1 MKKSQRSL
9 LILPL
14 LALAIPSLSSCNA
27 KNSFA
32 YDLDFNV
39 DVKGTTIKMWA
50 GFGSE
55 INGVLGSILDEFQR
69 LTGVKVDYES
79 KSNYDGCLKAVT
91 LAATSGTYPHVVV
104 GYPDHFASYVKSDII
119 VRLDYYFENDVHNPT
134 FEPEGQRFKISD
146 FYTDY
151 MTENQSIEFD
161 ANGKPYTLGVPFN
174 KSTEVLV
181 YNKTFFNWC
190 ASQDTLKNQ
199 IYIPSTWAEVETVG
213 QNILDFLKNNNLYN
227 KVLYNDGTTVEKDSN
242 KAILDLTGVYNAENS
257 PDKVSRFKP
266 ISYDSRANLFI
277 TSVRQNGG
285 TYTVFDK
292 KANHGYLAF
301 DSQETRT
308 GLTFLKNLYDKNI
321 LGIPTDWGE
330 AKYSSTP
337 FKANKLVMSIGSSAG
352 VANEASS
359 GNKFEIG
366 CAPVPYVN
374 AQNKCVISQGANLA
388 LLDTGSREQRV
399 AAWQLIKFLSKYANG
414 YFCSKTGYFPSCP
427 YAEKAGANGVSGMW
441 AGYEKQEDFEDSDY
455 ATWLSEAVTSF
466 SAADRIRAD
475 AANTNLNKYINE
487 SEGWLKFVDPPFAGS
502 ADIRSEVET
511 VIPLIFTGSK
521 TVDGAIKEMYSKLK
535 DYVRK

>member
-181 YNKTFFNWC
+181 
-190 ASQDTLKNQ
+190 
-199 IYIPSTWAEVETVG
+199 
-213 QNILDFLKNNNLYN
+213 
-227 KVLYNDGTTVEKDSN
+227 
-242 KAILDLTGVYNAENS
+242 
-257 PDKVSRFKP
+257 
-266 ISYDSRANLFI
+266 
-277 TSVRQNGG
+277 
-285 TYTVFDK
+285 
-292 KANHGYLAF
+292 
-301 DSQETRT
+301 
-308 GLTFLKNLYDKNI
+308 
-321 LGIPTDWGE
+321 
-330 AKYSSTP
+330 
-337 FKANKLVMSIGSSAG
+337 
-352 VANEASS
+352 
-359 GNKFEIG
+359 
-366 CAPVPYVN
+366 
-374 AQNKCVISQGANLA
+374 
-388 LLDTGSREQRV
+388 
-399 AAWQLIKFLSKYANG
+399 
-414 YFCSKTGYFPSCP
+414 
-427 YAEKAGANGVSGMW
+427 
-441 AGYEKQEDFEDSDY
+441 
-455 ATWLSEAVTSF
+455 
-466 SAADRIRAD
+466 
-475 AANTNLNKYINE
+475 
-487 SEGWLKFVDPPFAGS
+487 
-502 ADIRSEVET
+502 
-511 VIPLIFTGSK
+511 
-521 TVDGAIKEMYSKLK
+521 
-535 DYVRK
+535 